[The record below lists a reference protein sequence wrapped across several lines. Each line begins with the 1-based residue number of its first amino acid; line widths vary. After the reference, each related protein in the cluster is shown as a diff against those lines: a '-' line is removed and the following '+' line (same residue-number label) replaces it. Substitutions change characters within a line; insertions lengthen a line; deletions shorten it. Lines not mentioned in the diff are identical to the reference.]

1 MTKQFKLQSGEAEA
15 DPVNETIQVTKFET
29 EPAKVHVGF
38 GLTIN
43 LGNYE
48 SARLDVSVEVPC
60 YKEQVDDA
68 YQAAKGWVEQRIHQ
82 EIEEIKSSSAGGGS
96 GGGGTKGKGK
106 GLF

>member
-1 MTKQFKLQSGEAEA
+1 MEKPTTITVTKQFKLQSGEAEA
-15 DPVNETIQVTKFET
+15 SPISETIEVTKFDT

-48 SARLDVSVEVPC
+48 SARLDVSIEVPC
-60 YKEQVDDA
+60 YKEQADDA
-68 YQAAKGWVEQRIHQ
+68 YVAAKAWVEARVQ
-82 EIEEIKSSSAGGGS
+82 EEVAEIKS
-96 GGGGTKGKGK
+96 GTAKSK

>member
-1 MTKQFKLQSGEAEA
+1 MEKPTTITVTKQYKLQSGEAEA
-15 DPVNETIQVTKFET
+15 DPTNETIEVTKFDT
-29 EPAKVHVGF
+29 EPAKVRVGF

-68 YQAAKGWVEQRIHQ
+68 YAAAKGWVEERVQ
-82 EIEEIKSSSAGGGS
+82 EEVAEIKS
-96 GGGGTKGKGK
+96 GTAKSK

>member
-1 MTKQFKLQSGEAEA
+1 MDKPTTITITKQFKLQSGESES

-29 EPAKVHVGF
+29 EPAKVRVGF

-43 LGNYE
+43 MGNYE

-68 YQAAKGWVEQRIHQ
+68 YERAKDWVEERVQR
-82 EIEEIKSSSAGGGS
+82 EVADIKGGGA
-96 GGGGTKGKGK
+96 KR

>member
-1 MTKQFKLQSGEAEA
+1 MDKPTTLTVTKQFKLQSGEAEA
-15 DPVNETIQVTKFET
+15 DPVNETIEVTKFET
-29 EPAKVHVGF
+29 EPARVRVGF

-68 YQAAKGWVEQRIHQ
+68 YTQAKVWVEERVQS
-82 EIEEIKSSSAGGGS
+82 EVADIKAGGS
-96 GGGGTKGKGK
+96 KGK

>member
-1 MTKQFKLQSGEAEA
+1 MDKPTTLTVTKQFKLQSGEAEA
-15 DPVNETIQVTKFET
+15 DPVDEVIEVTKFET
-29 EPAKVHVGF
+29 EPAKVRVGF

-68 YQAAKGWVEQRIHQ
+68 YTAAKDWVEQRVQQ
-82 EIEEIKSSSAGGGS
+82 EVAEIKGGGS
-96 GGGGTKGKGK
+96 KGK

>member
-1 MTKQFKLQSGEAEA
+1 MDKPTTLTVTKQFKLQSGEAES
-15 DPVNETIQVTKFET
+15 DPTNETIEVTKFET
-29 EPAKVHVGF
+29 EPAKVRVGF

-68 YQAAKGWVEQRIHQ
+68 YDKAKVWVEERVQQ
-82 EIEEIKSSSAGGGS
+82 EVAEIKGGGS
-96 GGGGTKGKGK
+96 KGK

>member
-1 MTKQFKLQSGEAEA
+1 MDKPTTLTVTKQFKLQSGEAES
-15 DPVNETIQVTKFET
+15 DPVNETIEVTKFET
-29 EPAKVHVGF
+29 QPAMVRVGF

-68 YQAAKGWVEQRIHQ
+68 YQQAKDWVEERVQQ
-82 EIEEIKSSSAGGGS
+82 EVAEIKGGGS
-96 GGGGTKGKGK
+96 KGK

>member
-1 MTKQFKLQSGEAEA
+1 MENPTTLTVTKSFKMQSGEVEA
-15 DPVNETIQVTKFET
+15 DPVDETIEVTKFET
-29 EPAKVHVGF
+29 EPAKVRVGF

-60 YKEQVDDA
+60 YKEQVDEA
-68 YQAAKGWVEQRIHQ
+68 YDQAKDWVEGRVTK
-82 EIEEIKSSSAGGGS
+82 EVAEIKAGGS
-96 GGGGTKGKGK
+96 KGK